1 MHQGETLRLLLIED
15 DEDDF
20 LILRDLLADVPD
32 QKFLLEWVSTS
43 DAGRDRASTDEH
55 DVLLVDYRLGADS
68 GLALISELN
77 AQGVKAPMILLTG
90 LADSELDA
98 RAIELGASDYLVKG
112 EFSGPMLARSIRYA
126 RDRAQINNR
135 LVDSEARYRVLFES
149 NPEPMWVFS
158 RDDTRILTVNE
169 ATVAMFGYSRA
180 ELIGM
185 SVLDM
190 RPEEEK
196 ARFTEFYPR
205 LRDGELSGRMGVWS
219 YLRKD
224 GSLLHA
230 EVHAHPFEYI
240 GRPAYLAL
248 ALDISAKHR
257 AEAALEQKQQAFHQ
271 LLEDSRDALLVVDA
285 GGAVHYANKSA
296 EKLFR
301 GRPQR
306 SPVTLPEGGAIR
318 FDSHLIVGE
327 DERIDLEVQRS
338 TTEWNG
344 QSMELLSLRDI
355 TRRKHQNEQLR
366 LLHRGLEVSMDGV
379 IIVDAMQADMPIIY
393 ANKAFTKLTGYPEEE
408 ILGRNCRFLQG
419 DDREQP
425 AINELRTAIAGRR
438 DAQVVLRNYRKDG
451 SMFWNELYVAP
462 VPNDEGVVTHFIGV
476 QNDLTEQKQYE
487 HELAH
492 NASHDRLT
500 GLVSRQILEDRLR
513 QSAEIGQR
521 YNRRMAVLFVDLDS
535 FKPINDSL
543 GHTVGDQV
551 LIQVARR
558 LESAVRPGDTVAR
571 MGGDEFIVLLPD
583 LAREEDVIIVADRI
597 MDQIARPFDVEGLP
611 LQLTCSIGI
620 TLSEEHGCEDPLQLI
635 QQADL
640 AMYKAKQHGR
650 NDYQWYTNDL
660 TQRVHERLTLRADLQ
675 QAIELGQFELYYQP
689 QIAVKDGRVC
699 GCEALLRWK
708 HPERGMIPPDVFIP
722 MAEATG
728 QIIPLSE
735 WVAQRACQD
744 AVQLCKRFKQDASIA
759 INVSP
764 LHFQRSSFV
773 PFIQRMLA
781 DSGLNPQCL
790 ELEVTEGLLLNNIE
804 EAIGTLQ
811 ELKDKGIKIAVDDF
825 GTGFSSLNYL
835 KRLPIDKVK
844 IDKAFIDDVNSDG
857 RDAAIVQSII
867 SLAHNLQLTVL
878 AEGVETEQQLGFLA
892 QHKCDEI
899 QGYLFAKPM
908 PYAALIEW
916 LDLREKNVVANRQR

>member
-20 LILRDLLADVPD
+20 VILRELLEDVPE
-32 QKFLLEWVSTS
+32 QQFRLEWVSTY
-43 DAGRDRASTDEH
+43 DAGREHALMHQH

-68 GLALISELN
+68 GLTLISELN
-77 AQGVKAPMILLTG
+77 AQDLQVPMILLTG
-90 LADSELDA
+90 LADSELDT

-112 EFSGPMLARSIRYA
+112 EFTGPMLARSIRYA
-126 RDRAQINNR
+126 RDRAQINNK

-158 RDDTRILTVNE
+158 GDEQRILTVNE
-169 ATVAMFGYSRA
+169 ATVKMLGYSRA

-185 SVLDM
+185 STLDL
-190 RPEEEK
+190 RSEEEQ
-196 ARFTEFYPR
+196 ARFTELYPR

-230 EVHAHPFEYI
+230 EVHAHPFEYM
-240 GRPAYLAL
+240 GQSAYLAL
-248 ALDISAKHR
+248 VLDISAKHR
-257 AEAALEQKQQAFHQ
+257 AETALEQKQLAFHQ
-271 LLEDSRDALLVVDA
+271 LLEDSRDALLVVDTD
-285 GGAVHYANKSA
+285 GVVHYANKSA
-296 EKLFR
+296 EELFH
-301 GRPQR
+301 GRPGR
-306 SPVTLPEGGAIR
+306 SPVTLPEGSGPAR
-318 FDSHLIVGE
+318 FDSHLTIENG
-327 DERIDLEVQRS
+327 ERIELEVQRS
-338 TTEWNG
+338 STEWDG
-344 QSMELLSLRDI
+344 QAMELLSLRDI
-355 TRRKHQNEQLR
+355 TRRKLQDAQLR
-366 LLHRGLEVSMDGV
+366 LLQRGLEASIDGV
-379 IIVDAMQADMPIIY
+379 IIVDAMQDDMPIMY
-393 ANKAFTKLTGYPEEE
+393 ANTAFSKLTGYSEAE

-419 DDREQP
+419 EDREQP
-425 AINELRTAIAGRR
+425 AINELRSAIAAQR
-438 DAQVVLRNYRKDG
+438 DVQIVLRNYRKDG

-462 VPNDEGVVTHFIGV
+462 VPNEEGIVTHFIGV
-476 QNDLTEQKQYE
+476 QNDLTEQKKYE
-487 HELAH
+487 DELAH
-492 NASHDRLT
+492 SASHDRLT

-513 QSAEIGQR
+513 QGGEIGQR

-543 GHTVGDQV
+543 GHSMGDQV

-558 LESAVRPGDTVAR
+558 LEAAVRPGDTVAR

-583 LAREEDVIIVADRI
+583 LAHEEDVIIVADRI
-597 MDQIARPFDVEGLP
+597 MDQIARQFDVEGVS

-620 TLSEEHGCEDPLQLI
+620 TLSDEHGKGDPLQLI

-650 NDYQWYTNDL
+650 NDYQWYTDDL

-728 QIIPLSE
+728 QIVPLSE

-744 AVQLCKRFKQDASIA
+744 AVLLCHKLSRDAAVA

-773 PFIQRMLA
+773 AFIQRMLD
-781 DSGLNPQCL
+781 DSGLDPRCL

-811 ELKDKGIKIAVDDF
+811 ELKDKGIKIAIDDF

-844 IDKAFIDDVNSDG
+844 IDKAFIDDLNDDG

-867 SLAHNLQLTVL
+867 TLAHNLQLTVV
-878 AEGVETEQQLGFLA
+878 AEGVETDEQRIFLA
-892 QHKCDEI
+892 QHECDQI
-899 QGYLFAKPM
+899 QGYLFARPM
-908 PYAALIEW
+908 PYAELIDW
-916 LDLREKNVVANRQR
+916 IDQWDMRPRGQA